1 MRVFG
6 TILSLLAV
14 AALVIGAAT
23 AVMLYTS
30 GLRMYEGFERVRG
43 IVQGDIEVVRGTF
56 DDVNTVYEES
66 RQVVEDY
73 ERHGI
78 EGVDDERVRQIFGKI
93 NSTMQKTRNIREKTE
108 GDIETVENMVNDL
121 TREGLNLVPVAVTSI
136 VSLVISGW
144 LFGFGVWFR
153 AAARG

>member
-23 AVMLYTS
+23 AVMLYMS
-30 GLRMYEGFERVRG
+30 GVRMYERFERVRD
-43 IVQGDIEVVRGTF
+43 IVQGDIKVVRGTF
-56 DDVNTVYEES
+56 DDVNSVYEES

-73 ERHGI
+73 ERRGI
-78 EGVDDERVRQIFGKI
+78 EGVDDERVRDIFGKI

-108 GDIETVENMVNDL
+108 GDIETVENLINEL

>member
-23 AVMLYTS
+23 AVMLYMS
-30 GLRMYEGFERVRG
+30 GVRMYERFERVRD
-43 IVQGDIEVVRGTF
+43 IVQGDIKVVRGTF
-56 DDVNTVYEES
+56 DDVNSVYEES

-78 EGVDDERVRQIFGKI
+78 EGVDDERVRDIFGKI

-108 GDIETVENMVNDL
+108 GDIETVENLINEL